1 MDKEIRIGAINNL
14 KIMRFK
20 EPGAFLSAEN
30 GDEVLLPNR
39 YVEKHMKEGDEVDVF
54 VYTDSEDRPVA
65 ATERPLAMAG
75 EFGFFEVVSVAEFG
89 AFVDWGL
96 PKDLLVPK
104 RFQKTPFRV
113 GDSRILRVI
122 IDGETNRVVG
132 DESVTKYLK
141 KAENELKKFDRVGI
155 LVLAKTPMGY
165 KCIVNDSYEGMIY
178 ENEIFEKVYVG
189 DLKTAY
195 VKNVRPDGKLDLS
208 LFAIGEQKKDEAQE
222 KLLAL
227 LKRKGGKIPLNY
239 KSDAEEIQGLT
250 KMSKKSFKAAL
261 TALLAENTIAV
272 DENGVTLL
280 GR

>member
-1 MDKEIRIGAINNL
+1 MDKEILIGSINNL

-30 GDEVLLPNR
+30 GEEILLPNR
-39 YVEKHMKEGDEVDVF
+39 YIEKRMREGDEIDVF

-65 ATERPLAMAG
+65 ATERPSAIAG
-75 EFGFFEVVSVAEFG
+75 EFGFFEVVSVADFG

-104 RFQKTPFRV
+104 RLQKSPFRV
-113 GDSRILRVI
+113 GDKRILRVI
-122 IDGETNRVVG
+122 VDGETNRVVG

-141 KAENELKKFDRVGI
+141 KVDQELKKFDRVGI

-178 ENEIFEKVYVG
+178 QNEIFEKVYAG

-208 LFAIGEQKKDEAQE
+208 LSAIGEQKKGEAEE

-239 KSDAEEIQGLT
+239 KSDAEEITELT
-250 KMSKKSFKAAL
+250 KMSKKSFKSAL
-261 TALLAENTIAV
+261 TALLEKNLITIN
-272 DENGVTLL
+272 ENGTQIVKN
-280 GR
+280 

>member
-1 MDKEIRIGAINNL
+1 MDKEILIGSINNL

-30 GDEVLLPNR
+30 GEEILLPNR
-39 YVEKHMKEGDEVDVF
+39 YVEKRMREGDEIDVF

-65 ATERPLAMAG
+65 ATERPAAMAG
-75 EFGFFEVVSVAEFG
+75 EFGFFEVVSVADFG

-104 RFQKTPFRV
+104 RLQKSPFRV
-113 GDSRILRVI
+113 GDKRILRVI
-122 IDGETNRVVG
+122 VDVETNRVVG

-141 KAENELKKFDRVGI
+141 KVDRELKKFDRVGI

-178 ENEIFEKVYVG
+178 QNEIFEKVYVG

-208 LFAIGEQKKDEAQE
+208 LSAIGEQKKGEAEE

-239 KSDAEEIQGLT
+239 KSDAEEITELT
-250 KMSKKSFKAAL
+250 KMSKKSFKSAL
-261 TALLAENTIAV
+261 TALLEKNLITISENETQ
-272 DENGVTLL
+272 LL